1 MAIDKEKLASIISG
15 KARAMCTPDYDRK
28 ITEVT
33 NIRHGRPTNNTQY
46 YDPDPA
52 SFNDYQEY
60 DKMYLTESEEYSEA
74 NDMNYS
80 YSDIQNSKLPDAIK
94 ESFAKQRIDVT
105 GAGGLSVLDGMNVK
119 TNKRQNPQQQVI
131 REQVI
136 PASNNVS
143 GVDYSIIKAIVN
155 ECLKEHFEKQTLNES
170 TSLKTIALKE
180 GTISLVDNKGNVY
193 KAKLEKIGNKND
205 KN

>member
-1 MAIDKEKLASIISG
+1 MAIDRDKLASIISG
-15 KARAMCTPDYDRK
+15 KARAMCTPDYDKK
-28 ITEVT
+28 ITEAT
-33 NIRHGRPTNNTQY
+33 NNRHGRPTNNTQY

-60 DKMYLTESEEYSEA
+60 DKTYLSESEEYGEA
-74 NDMNYS
+74 GDMNYS
-80 YSDIQNSKLPDAIK
+80 YTDIQNSRLPDAIK
-94 ESFAKQRIDVT
+94 ESFANQRIDVT
-105 GAGGLSVLDGMNVK
+105 GTGGLSVLDSMNVK
-119 TNKRQNPQQQVI
+119 TNKKQRPQQQIVH
-131 REQVI
+131 EQVI
-136 PASNNVS
+136 QPSNNM
-143 GVDYSIIKAIVN
+143 GNIDYSIIKAIVN
-155 ECLKEHFEKQTLNES
+155 ECLKEHFEKQTINES